1 MSKILPNELEL
12 ESENGSRI
20 VVGCPDDDLRLY
32 MTMRK
37 RNYYGFRYSDY
48 TLSLDEAEK
57 LAKFLIDHVKRE
69 RKLNRKPAYLHDP
82 DYHWFDR
89 G

>member
-12 ESENGSRI
+12 ESSNGSRLVI
-20 VVGCPDDDLRLY
+20 GCPDDNLHLY

-57 LAKFLIDHVKRE
+57 LAKFLTDHVRRE
-69 RKLNRKPAYLHDP
+69 RKLNRKPEYLDQ
-82 DYHWFDR
+82 
-89 G
+89 

>member
-1 MSKILPNELEL
+1 MKARLPNELEL
-12 ESENGSRI
+12 EKENGSRI

-37 RNYYGFRYSDY
+37 KNYYGFRYSDY

-57 LAKFLIDHVKRE
+57 LAKFLTAHVKRE
-69 RKLNRKPAYLHDP
+69 RKINREPAYLN
-82 DYHWFDR
+82 
-89 G
+89 

>member
-12 ESENGSRI
+12 EKENGSRI
-20 VVGCPDDDLRLY
+20 VVGCPDYNLRLY

-37 RNYYGFRYSDY
+37 KNYYGFRYSDY

-57 LAKFLIDHVKRE
+57 LAKFLTAHVNRE
-69 RKLNRKPAYLHDP
+69 RILNRKPEYLD
-82 DYHWFDR
+82 
-89 G
+89 